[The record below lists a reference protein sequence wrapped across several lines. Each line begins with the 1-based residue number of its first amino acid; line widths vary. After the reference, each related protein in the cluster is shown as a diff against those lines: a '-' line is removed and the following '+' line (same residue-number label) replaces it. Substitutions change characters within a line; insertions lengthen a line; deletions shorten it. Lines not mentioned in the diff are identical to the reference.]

1 MKTLWILSFFF
12 ISLSVAAQPR
22 YEIQE
27 FTGIVKSIEPGF
39 RFALEYLMF
48 EVNGKSEGF
57 AFSPQYGT
65 FIYEKVKP
73 GDRVTIKANVNLRMR
88 QLRTEMHEK
97 NKELSWFMFNDRITE
112 IKIGNEWIAL
122 PEKEN
127 GYSPAEVRVFL
138 EKEVIGEYWKS
149 GFRSGLIFESGLVAA
164 YMGFNKYFDP
174 MSDFKKGDRVS
185 FNGYKM
191 GRVEGYKYP
200 IDGIS
205 EVYHFSPLTK
215 ISGKL
220 YSYLFKQ
227 NSICIGAKFEISGR
241 KQLSVSFPSD
251 DAERIRQFLRT
262 DSKVDIYYNNYKI
275 EGQLHPPELHALVKP
290 GDTLY
295 INKFGF
301 YGGADGKHDYKEVE
315 VNGKITK
322 INTSDKGNILSV
334 IVASDYYVEIDA
346 MMAQQLGYFFQKGKE
361 VRIVGKERIRKEGEI
376 YQKDYKIITPEKVV
390 VDGKTFL
397 LYNP

>member
-251 DAERIRQFLRT
+251 DAERIRQFLKT